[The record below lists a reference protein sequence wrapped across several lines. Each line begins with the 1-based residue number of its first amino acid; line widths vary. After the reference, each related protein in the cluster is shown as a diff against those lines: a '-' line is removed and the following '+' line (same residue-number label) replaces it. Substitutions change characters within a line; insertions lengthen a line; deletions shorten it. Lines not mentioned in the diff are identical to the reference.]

1 MKKII
6 EKDKEI
12 IVLEELSDLEI
23 VSRDDGFYDLEL
35 YFKNTENDDEMII
48 FEASKEKLELIVD
61 KIESKI

>member
-6 EKDKEI
+6 EKDNEI